1 MSSKVV
7 QVKSY
12 VTDPDF
18 PSFKL
23 ANRQL
28 KYVKSLPSDKVLLKF
43 ISPSKE
49 YMAMC
54 DEYGLDHTKIT
65 LNRVDLNWHEKDWN
79 TDIGELSCYSS
90 VKRNRKTLV

>member
-1 MSSKVV
+1 MSSKIV
-7 QVKSY
+7 QVKSH

-28 KYVKSLPSDKVLLKF
+28 KYVKSLNSDQVLLKF

-49 YMAMC
+49 YIAMC
-54 DEYGLDHTKIT
+54 DEFGLDYNISLSRSELH
-65 LNRVDLNWHEKDWN
+65 WHEKDWTTDN
-79 TDIGELSCYSS
+79 TELSCYSS
-90 VKRNRKTLV
+90 VKRNRETRI